1 MKKLL
6 ATVLLAL
13 SAGVYAHIT
22 QPVLYDSPTDAAM
35 DSTPDLN
42 TQAPQPN
49 VDEPQI
55 MSNPETQNQSGADNT
70 QIANPEAE
78 NQPGDVSVSPREP
91 GGPYY

>member
-6 ATVLLAL
+6 AALLLTL

-22 QPVLYDSPTDAAM
+22 QAVLYDSPTDAAM

-55 MSNPETQNQSGADNT
+55 MSNPETQDQSGADNT
-70 QIANPEAE
+70 QIANPETE
-78 NQPGDVSVSPREP
+78 NQPSGVSVSPREP
-91 GGPYY
+91 DGPYY